1 MKDKDILHFDS
12 DQKNVYVS
20 SQVSVMTHS
29 ILMHVIEAMGRIM
42 A

>member
-1 MKDKDILHFDS
+1 MKDEDILHFDG
-12 DQKNVYVS
+12 DQKNVHVS